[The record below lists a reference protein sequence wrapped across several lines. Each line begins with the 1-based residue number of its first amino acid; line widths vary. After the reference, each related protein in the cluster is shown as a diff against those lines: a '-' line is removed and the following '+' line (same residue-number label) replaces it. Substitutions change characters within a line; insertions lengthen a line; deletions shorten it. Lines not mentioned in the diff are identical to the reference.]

1 MTNEQAYV
9 ILENCASLLDSGTRF
24 FTEDHVKQFHEAYE
38 LAMEALRKT
47 ERKRGRWIQTRH
59 FGHMYRMCSSCS
71 AERKD
76 DLSTGW
82 NYCPYCGTD
91 LREGEADES

>member
-1 MTNEQAYV
+1 MRAIDADLLEPDAEYDDGEFWAYSKAQV
-9 ILENCASLLDSGTRF
+9 DNAPTITP
-24 FTEDHVKQFHEAYE
+24 
-38 LAMEALRKT
+38 

-59 FGHMYRMCSSCS
+59 FGRMYRMCSSCS

-82 NYCPYCGTD
+82 NYCQYCGAAMQED
-91 LREGEADES
+91 EG